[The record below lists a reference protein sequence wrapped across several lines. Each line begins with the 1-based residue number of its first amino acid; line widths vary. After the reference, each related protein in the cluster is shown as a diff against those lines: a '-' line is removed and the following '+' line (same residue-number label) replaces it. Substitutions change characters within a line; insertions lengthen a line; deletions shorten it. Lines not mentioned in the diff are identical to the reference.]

1 LNEKNLIDVKKL
13 SVLAI
18 TALLVTGISGITS
31 AAAAKPA
38 PTTTSL
44 PTTSLTTLIT
54 SLINS
59 VGDDTFSTIDLT
71 TLLATF
77 TSPAPTPLHTFSSV
91 ARTQPTSSSSGTSTQ
106 HFGPYATTNDPDS
119 GTCGNDWATDSFDRH
134 LTIFQNKDDGS
145 LLVVEQFKNGAF
157 VTPAPADD
165 PARSPNGP
173 SPGACDTM
181 APPTGNGGTVATG
194 IQGSFHGFLV
204 IPLPAGT
211 TQNSNDPHCNATTSS
226 NTDCTG
232 TIFIETHFT
241 SCYPATC
248 PVVFSSTTF
257 FFHYSAGDQQLI
269 AHEWQNASPDRG
281 GNKGDIR
288 SA

>member
-1 LNEKNLIDVKKL
+1 MTDLKKI

-18 TALLVTGISGITS
+18 TALLVTGISGITT
-31 AAAAKPA
+31 AAGAKPA
-38 PTTTSL
+38 PSTAAL
-44 PTTSLTTLIT
+44 PNTSLTVLVT

-59 VGDDTFSTIDLT
+59 VGDDAFSTIDLT
-71 TLLATF
+71 TLLATY
-77 TSPAPTPLHTFSSV
+77 TSITPTPLHTFSSAAAV
-91 ARTQPTSSSSGTSTQ
+91 QPASSGSGTSTT
-106 HFGPYATTNDPDS
+106 HYGPYATTNDPDS

-134 LTIFQNKDDGS
+134 LTVFQNKDDGS

-165 PARSPNGP
+165 PARSPNGQ
-173 SPGACDTM
+173 SPGACNTM
-181 APPTGNGGTVATG
+181 APPIGNGGTVATG
-194 IQGSFHGFLV
+194 IQGSFHGYLV

-211 TQNSNDPHCNATTSS
+211 TQNSNSPYCNATTSS

-232 TIFIETHFT
+232 TTFIETHFT
-241 SCYPATC
+241 SCSPGTC

-269 AHEWQNASPDRG
+269 DHEWQNASADRG
-281 GNKGDIR
+281 GNTGDIR